1 MLFRSALCFFLGDRV
16 AVLLLLLLDGNV
28 QPREGRPLV
37 LLHATGTEVG
47 LFLMVILQM
56 EGGRLPRGLLL
67 HRDAGT

>member
-16 AVLLLLLLDGNV
+16 AVLLLDGNV
-28 QPREGRPLV
+28 QPREGRPLL

-56 EGGRLPRGLLL
+56 EGGRLPRVLLL